1 MAGEIQEIKHSDT
14 KLRSAIGEFNDSERD
29 PRQEGFSLGKVRLN
43 RYLARNGI
51 CSRRTADKLIESG
64 RVTVNRLPVSK
75 LGTLVDPARD
85 YISVDGKRVR
95 ESSDRRVLMF
105 NKPVGV
111 LSTCKVGREE
121 GPIILDYLPD
131 DRRYFPIGR
140 LDKDSAGLLLITDDG
155 DLANLLSHPRYG
167 SRKVYRVEVHPPL
180 ERSQAMKLAKGV
192 MLSDGPARALDVK
205 EVTSSTYE
213 VALADGRKRQLRRMI
228 SALGSHVVSLT
239 RIEQA
244 GLFLGNLRPGR
255 WRELTGAEKKL
266 LEKKFSVHTEQPLA
280 ED

>member
-1 MAGEIQEIKHSDT
+1 MAGPLQKIKCADT
-14 KLRSAIGEFNDSERD
+14 KLSSLERGAKNRGTD
-29 PRQEGFSLGKVRLN
+29 PRPEGFLLEKERLN
-43 RYLARNGI
+43 RYLARHGI
-51 CSRRTADKLIESG
+51 CSRRAADALIESG
-64 RVTVNRLPVSK
+64 RVEVNRKRVIA

-85 YISVDGKRVR
+85 TVHVDGKRVK
-95 ESSDRRVLMF
+95 EALEPRVLMF

-155 DLANLLSHPRYG
+155 ELANVLSHPRYG
-167 SRKVYRVEVHPPL
+167 SQKVYRIEVHPPL
-180 ERSQAMKLAKGV
+180 ERSQAMKLAKGI
-192 MLSDGPARALDVK
+192 MLADGPAQALNVK
-205 EVTSSTYE
+205 EITPSIYE
-213 VALADGRKRQLRRMI
+213 VTLADGRKRQLRRMI
-228 SALGSHVVSLT
+228 TAIGSHVKSLT
-239 RIEQA
+239 RVEQA

-255 WRELTGAEKKL
+255 WRELTGSEKKL
-266 LEKKFSVHTEQPLA
+266 LRNKFLNLSDQPLE